1 MTTTTNETNYDQEET
16 CTKVGSIDIT
26 KGTEARGRRIANFK
40 ILNRKTIIGRWLE
53 QYLTT
58 KQLNKKQII

>member
-1 MTTTTNETNYDQEET
+1 MNTTTNETNYDQEET
-16 CTKVGSIDIT
+16 CTKVGNKDIT